1 MIMRLEITRI
11 VGMIVRLGSVFGM
24 LMVMPGL
31 ARAMFVRMRVLMEV
45 RMLMFV
51 HVFMNMRHI
60 AVSMLVARAMR
71 VHVAMVMAM
80 FVVCIHRASPLR
92 PICVPP
98 SMP

>member
-1 MIMRLEITRI
+1 MIMRLEITWI

-45 RMLMFV
+45 GMLMLVHMFV
-51 HVFMNMRHI
+51 RMRYF
-60 AVSMLVARAMR
+60 AVSMLVAMAVDVRM
-71 VHVAMVMAM
+71 AMVVTMS
-80 FVVCIHRASPLR
+80 VVRIHCASPLR
-92 PICVPP
+92 PYALP